1 MPKFS
6 EAIDDATPLTGARI
20 DVAARIGWL
29 LRVHR
34 TAAGM
39 SLRQMSAALQEHG
52 VSASASTLSRME
64 SEGQR
69 SNVTLVGYARV
80 LGLPNG
86 LLRSGVNGLCR
97 SFPYA
102 PPASPE
108 MPALSL
114 ESFSRSYE
122 AVLTSTPSAGAWLDF
137 AQHHAREDGFG
148 LPRSLMEPLVHRL
161 VDEVGRGVATARFIR
176 HEALGVLVNSVYRDV
191 VDAVLRAAIEDPD
204 HQNFYDLTSAI
215 SDRPSLDLMHWAGAL
230 LRSPSIFQVR
240 GASYVLHGMLVAGG
254 LSARDWAELV
264 AHLERAW
271 GEARGDPARKTLLTQ
286 LGGALPPPAQAELR
300 DVEPAPPTPS
310 VTWSLSRHNVHY
322 AFAASIARAAC
333 ARRGH
338 AEEPL
343 LARLLF
349 ESFFEPRGVRMAM
362 ASLLLAHSPFA
373 GDLTHV
379 ILEARGSCP
388 DHGTR
393 AAALRVAALCHTGE
407 VVAGVDALLDSG
419 DAADFVHATTIIGRS
434 GQALPQEAL
443 ERGLAGDEATVRHT
457 LYCLG
462 MAGDARL
469 AGIAADPSRP
479 SSTRRGAGW
488 WMAQGA
494 RILV

>member
-29 LRVHR
+29 LRAHR
-34 TAAGM
+34 TVAGM
-39 SLRQMSAALQEHG
+39 SLRQMSAALQDHG

-69 SNVTLVGYARV
+69 SDVTLVGYARV
-80 LGLPNG
+80 LGLPDG
-86 LLRSGVNGLCR
+86 LLRSGINGLCR

-102 PPASPE
+102 PPAAPE
-108 MPALSL
+108 TPALSL
-114 ESFSRSYE
+114 ESFSRSFE
-122 AVLTSTPSAGAWLDF
+122 AVAYSTPSAGAWLEL
-137 AQHHAREDGFG
+137 ARLHAREDGFG

-161 VDEVGRGVATARFIR
+161 ANEVGRGVATARFIR
-176 HEALGVLVNSVYRDV
+176 HEALAVLVSSTYGDV
-191 VDAVLRAAIEDPD
+191 VGAVLRAAIEDPD

-215 SDRPSLDLMHWAGAL
+215 SDRPSLDLLHWAGAL

-240 GASYVLHGMLVAGG
+240 GASYVLQGMLVGGG
-254 LSARDWAELV
+254 LSEPDWAELV

-271 GEARGDPARKTLLTQ
+271 HEARGDPARTTVLTL
-286 LGGALPPPAQAELR
+286 LGGALPPSAQARLR
-300 DVEPAPPTPS
+300 EVEPASPRPS

-338 AEEPL
+338 VEEPL

-349 ESFFEPRGVRMAM
+349 EAFFEPRGVRMSM
-362 ASLLLAHSPFA
+362 ASYLVAHSPFA
-373 GDLTHV
+373 ADLTHA
-379 ILEARGSCP
+379 ILEARNGCP
-388 DHGTR
+388 DQGART
-393 AAALRVAALCHTGE
+393 AALRVAALCHTGE
-407 VVAGVDALLDSG
+407 GVAGVEALLDSG
-419 DAADFVHATTIIGRS
+419 DPADFGHATTIIGRS
-434 GQALPQEAL
+434 GQSLPPDAL
-443 ERGLAGDEATVRHT
+443 ERGLAGDETTVRHT

-469 AGIAADPSRP
+469 PGIAADPSRP
-479 SSTRRGAGW
+479 AMTRRAADW